1 MCVGTHWQLNIFSI
15 CVLVTH
21 DGVSKWSEVVEAG
34 VDSSDD
40 HIDIDE
46 DESTLSLI
54 ECKQGVEDL
63 IKSMLNLLQSDSF
76 SNIQEQTDTRL

>member
-1 MCVGTHWQLNIFSI
+1 MQVDSVDAQG
-15 CVLVTH
+15 
-21 DGVSKWSEVVEAG
+21 EVMEAY
-34 VDSSDD
+34 VDSSDYD
-40 HIDIDE
+40 IEIDE

>member
-1 MCVGTHWQLNIFSI
+1 MLDMAQVDRG
-15 CVLVTH
+15 
-21 DGVSKWSEVVEAG
+21 DAEGEVVEAD

-40 HIDIDE
+40 DIEIDE
-46 DESTLSLI
+46 DEKTLSLI

-76 SNIQEQTDTRL
+76 SNIQEQTDTRLWH